1 MKIAIIGAGAMGC
14 MHGGYLSKAG
24 ADVWLVDQQE
34 PHIQTIK
41 QKGLVLND
49 KGSEEIIRLKA
60 TTNAADVGTADIV
73 LFFVKAYDTANA
85 ARAARLIVGP
95 DTYAMTLQNGIGN
108 VEAIMAEL
116 ETDRVIY
123 GTTLLG
129 GHVSE
134 PGRVEVDVP
143 RGERIMVHIG
153 EWENRLSPILHGVA
167 ELFEQAGI
175 RTEVSDNPGKI
186 VWTKLTLICIAGT
199 LNAITRLRVGDL
211 MAQDEGRELF
221 HLIAAENTMVANQK
235 GIDLDI
241 DEVKAFVQA
250 ATAGASEHITSTLKD
265 VLSHRKTEIGS
276 ANQAVA
282 QEAERLGLS
291 APVNKTVGLLM
302 GIIENTYDRQ
312 VFEA

>member
-1 MKIAIIGAGAMGC
+1 
-14 MHGGYLSKAG
+14 LSKAG
-24 ADVWLVDQQE
+24 ADVWLVDQWE
-34 PHIQTIK
+34 SHIQTIN

-49 KGSEEIIRLKA
+49 KGSEEIIRLNA
-60 TTNAADVGTADIV
+60 TTNVADVGIADVV
-73 LFFVKAYDTANA
+73 LFFVKSYDTAIA
-85 ARAARLIVGP
+85 ARAARPMVGP
-95 DTYAMTLQNGIGN
+95 DTYVMTLQNGIGN
-108 VEAIMAEL
+108 VETMMAEF

-143 RGERIMVHIG
+143 RSERTMVHVG
-153 EWENRLSPILHGVA
+153 EWENRLSPMLQRVA
-167 ELFEQAGI
+167 DLFEQAGI
-175 RTEVSDNPGKI
+175 RTEVSDNPGKV

-235 GIDLDI
+235 GIDLDF
-241 DEVKAFVQA
+241 DEVKAFVEA
-250 ATAGASEHITSTLKD
+250 ATAGAKAHITSTLKD

-282 QEAERLGLS
+282 AEAERLGLS

-302 GIIENTYDRQ
+302 RIIENTYDRQ
-312 VFEA
+312 VFET